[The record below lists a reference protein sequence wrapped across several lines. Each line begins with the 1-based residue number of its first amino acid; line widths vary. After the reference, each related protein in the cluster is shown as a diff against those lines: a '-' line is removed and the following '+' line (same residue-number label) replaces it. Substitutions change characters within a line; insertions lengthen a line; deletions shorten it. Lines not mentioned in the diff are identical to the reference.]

1 LIESLVCQLL
11 SLYFIVL
18 IARIILSWFPISPG
32 SGLAT
37 VFSLLYAVTE
47 PVLGPLRRLIPPLML
62 GGAGIDLSPII
73 LFFGIRILQSA
84 ICA

>member
-1 LIESLVCQLL
+1 MENLLCQILQ
-11 SLYFIVL
+11 LYVIVV
-18 IARIILSWFPISPG
+18 IARIILSWFPVSPG
-32 SGLAT
+32 SGLST

-73 LFFGIRILQSA
+73 LFFGIQILQSVL
-84 ICA
+84 CG

>member
-1 LIESLVCQLL
+1 MENLVCQLL

>member
-1 LIESLVCQLL
+1 MENLICQLL

>member
-1 LIESLVCQLL
+1 MEIICQLL
-11 SLYFIVL
+11 TLYFFVL
-18 IARIILSWFPISPG
+18 VARIILSWFPISPG

-37 VFSLLYAVTE
+37 VFSLIYSVTE
-47 PVLGPLRRLIPPLML
+47 PVLGPLRRILPPLMI
-62 GGAGIDLSPII
+62 GGAGIDLSPIV